1 MRDIT
6 CKHPFTFGNKGQS
19 VYRFDCGF
27 YVTTIEFH
35 VILVIDELRIL
46 TTWVVMESIFSFSD
60 VVIYV
65 TIDALEEEAWLY

>member
-35 VILVIDELRIL
+35 VILVIDELGYFP
-46 TTWVVMESIFSFSD
+46 TWMVMESVFSFSD
-60 VVIYV
+60 MVYM
-65 TIDALEEEAWLY
+65 